1 MHGEG
6 RPYTEG
12 YGKMKFK
19 AVSGIM
25 LTLLLIGM
33 LALTFD
39 IHSVK
44 AELGVWTVDDDGP
57 ADFSS
62 IQETINAA
70 NSGDIIYVYPG
81 TYYEQVVVNKSVS
94 LIGEDDIAK
103 PVVIAN
109 GTDFTFYVSANNVT
123 ISGFEIQNLIDT
135 YPTGWG
141 IILNTSSN
149 SIVNGNIVDATLAIL
164 VDGGSGNNISD
175 NVVTVS
181 EFCVWEGLTLR
192 NSDNNFVTGNH
203 FSIACD
209 DPLIMSNSHHNYI
222 AFNYISGHFVDLVA
236 ISYCNNNSIVG
247 NTLWKPY
254 GVQGHIW
261 LKNSKD
267 NILYHNNFIPYWD
280 VFVSIDDAST
290 NNTWDDGYPSGGN
303 YWSNYAG
310 NDTYSGPHQNET
322 GSDDIGDTP
331 CVIDVDNQDR
341 YPLMNQWAPDIA
353 VTNVAPSKNIT
364 VQGLSLDINVTAT
377 NQGTTTETFNVTV
390 YYDDKP
396 IETKTIP
403 NLSPGEETNIT
414 ITWNTTD
421 VEKGD
426 YTISA
431 KTNVVPGETDTTD
444 NTKVDDTV
452 TILSQGHDVT
462 IKGVSP
468 SKTVVGQGYSLPVLV
483 TAKNYGNFT
492 ETFNVTV
499 YYNETTP
506 IAAKNITL
514 TSGNSTTIAFTWNT
528 TGVPYGNYTITAN
541 ATLLPPT
548 IDDDPTDN
556 TYTDGWVVVSV
567 VGDVDGDG
575 IVDGGDQIMVGNALW
590 SSPTYDPWRYDPQ
603 ADVNG
608 DGGIDG
614 GDQITVGNHIWESWP

>member
-1 MHGEG
+1 
-6 RPYTEG
+6 
-12 YGKMKFK
+12 MKYK
-19 AVSGIM
+19 IVTGATLIVLLISI
-25 LTLLLIGM
+25 LTLVFSIQP
-33 LALTFD
+33 
-39 IHSVK
+39 SK
-44 AELGVWTVDDDGP
+44 AEPTTWTVDDDGP

-70 NSGDIIYVYPG
+70 SPGDTIYVYPG

-94 LIGEDDIAK
+94 LIGEDDMAK

-109 GTDFTFYVSANNVT
+109 GTDFIFYVSANNVT
-123 ISGFEIQNLIDT
+123 ISGFEIQNLEEMYT
-135 YPTGWG
+135 QGWG

-149 SIVNGNIVDATLAIL
+149 SIVNGNIVDAALAIL
-164 VDGGSGNNISD
+164 VDRGSGNNISG
-175 NVVTVS
+175 NVVTIS
-181 EFCVWEGLTLR
+181 EFCVYDGLNLR
-192 NSDNNFVTGNH
+192 NSDNNVVTGNN
-203 FSIACD
+203 FSVSCHNTV
-209 DPLIMSNSHHNYI
+209 IMYNSNHNYI
-222 AFNYISGHFVDLVA
+222 AFNHILGHLTDLVT
-236 ISYCNNNSIVG
+236 ISNSNNNSIVG
-247 NTLWKPY
+247 NTLWKPE
-254 GVQGHIW
+254 GFQGHIW

-267 NILYHNNFIPYWD
+267 NILYHNNFISPYWE
-280 VFVSIDDAST
+280 VFVTIDDAST

-310 NDTYSGPHQNET
+310 NDTYSGPYQNET

-331 CVIDVDNQDR
+331 RVIDVDNQDR

-390 YYDDKP
+390 YYDDIP

-452 TILSQGHDVT
+452 TVLSQGHDVT
-462 IKGVSP
+462 IKGVAP

-499 YYNETTP
+499 YYNETAP

-514 TSGNSTTIAFTWNT
+514 TSGNSTTITFIWNT
-528 TGVPYGNYTITAN
+528 TGVPYGNYTIIAN

-548 IDDDPTDN
+548 IDDDPKDN

-567 VGDVDGDG
+567 VGDVDGNG

-614 GDQITVGNHIWESWP
+614 GDQITVGNNLWESWP